1 MSEDPYISTIKEALI
16 AEILGDINTALS
28 TTADLMEKLDNAEK
42 SMIETAATLEVAGD
56 NYRMAITAF
65 TEETKENLTEHIE
78 NKLYKETSLSITQYR
93 KEIREVTTNLLNE
106 SIKKKLKNN
115 DEILSLN
122 FKKIKTK
129 LWIITAISTLT
140 SFIAIACTYFL
151 MSKV

>member
-1 MSEDPYISTIKEALI
+1 
-16 AEILGDINTALS
+16 
-28 TTADLMEKLDNAEK
+28 
-42 SMIETAATLEVAGD
+42 
-56 NYRMAITAF
+56 MAITAF

>member
-78 NKLYKETSLSITQYR
+78 NKLYKKTSLSITQYR

-129 LWIITAISTLT
+129 LWIVTAISTLT

>member
-129 LWIITAISTLT
+129 L
-140 SFIAIACTYFL
+140 C
-151 MSKV
+151 V

>member
-129 LWIITAISTLT
+129 LWIVTAISTLT

-151 MSKV
+151 MSQV

>member
-93 KEIREVTTNLLNE
+93 KEMREVTTNLLNE

-129 LWIITAISTLT
+129 L
-140 SFIAIACTYFL
+140 
-151 MSKV
+151 

>member
-129 LWIITAISTLT
+129 LWISPQ
-140 SFIAIACTYFL
+140 
-151 MSKV
+151 

>member
-140 SFIAIACTYFL
+140 SFIVIACTYFL

>member
-129 LWIITAISTLT
+129 LWIVTAISTLT

>member
-122 FKKIKTK
+122 FKKIETK
-129 LWIITAISTLT
+129 LWIVTAISTLT